1 MFNGQMTPKEFNMT
15 TTEYSDITQSFVRS
29 GRTDSKGREIGYIV
43 ALVDNG
49 TDFRALVQN
58 ARRINGEWVEF
69 GVKQRSKSFA
79 SQATATGWAY
89 ATAHARIASI
99 KGA

>member
-1 MFNGQMTPKEFNMT
+1 MT
-15 TTEYSDITQSFVRS
+15 TTEYNDITESYIRS

-58 ARRINGEWVEF
+58 ARRVNGKWVEF
-69 GVKQRSKSFA
+69 GVKQRSKSFS
-79 SQATATGWAY
+79 SQASATSWAY
-89 ATAHARIASI
+89 ATAHARIAMI
-99 KGA
+99 QGA